1 MFKIKFRPFTFMVVP
16 QDSKRVLKLTVPFY
30 GVVAAGAVLLVIAV
44 MIFFILS
51 DYVYIMSEFHSVEQ
65 MKERN
70 RKLGKQLYSY
80 KVKIQEIEN
89 TMERLKALTTKLKIV
104 SNIGGGSDGLDE
116 DMYSEDDMIEGI
128 DDLSMSSNEEIDSQ
142 FRSAQTRLMD
152 VENKLT
158 YQEEEL
164 TKLGEYFAE
173 QSALLASTPS
183 IIPVK
188 GWITSGFGPRIDPFT
203 RKIVRHDG
211 IDISTRSGTP
221 IVAPADGVVTFAGN
235 KPGYGLMLSIDHGY
249 GIVTKYGHN
258 SKFFVA
264 HGTRVKRGMPISAV
278 GSTGR
283 STGPHLHYEVVING
297 INVNPKKFIMD
308 NPWE

>member
-1 MFKIKFRPFTFMVVP
+1 MIVP
-16 QDSKRVLKLTVPFY
+16 QDSKRVLKLTLPFY
-30 GVVAAGAVLLVIAV
+30 GVVAAGAALLVAF
-44 MIFFILS
+44 IFMMFMLS
-51 DYVYIMSEFHSVEQ
+51 DYIYIMSEFHSVEQ

-89 TMERLKALTTKLKIV
+89 TMERLKALTTKMKIV
-104 SNIGGGSDGLDE
+104 SNIGGGSDGLDSSE
-116 DMYSEDDMIEGI
+116 MYSEDDMIEGI
-128 DDLSMSSNEEIDSQ
+128 DDLSMSSDAEIDSQ
-142 FRSAQTRLMD
+142 FRTAQNKLMD
-152 VENKLT
+152 IEHKLA

-188 GWITSGFGPRIDPFT
+188 GWITSNFGQRIDPFT
-203 RKIVRHDG
+203 RKIVKHEG
-211 IDISTRSGTP
+211 MDISTRAGTP

-235 KPGYGLMLSIDHGY
+235 KPGYGLTLIINHGY
-249 GIVTKYGHN
+249 GITTRYGHN

-264 HGTRVKRGMPISAV
+264 HGTRVKRGMPIASV

-283 STGPHLHYEVVING
+283 STGPHLHYEVLVNNIP
-297 INVNPKKFIMD
+297 VNPRKFIMD

>member
-1 MFKIKFRPFTFMVVP
+1 MIVP
-16 QDSKRVLKLTVPFY
+16 QDSKKVLKLTISFY
-30 GVVAAGAVLLVIAV
+30 GVVLTSVFLVIATIL
-44 MIFFILS
+44 MFYILS

-104 SNIGGGSDGLDE
+104 SNIGGGTDGLD
-116 DMYSEDDMIEGI
+116 DTGIYSEDDMIEGI
-128 DDLSMSSNEEIDSQ
+128 DDLSMSSDAEIESE
-142 FRSAQTRLMD
+142 FRSAQNRLMD
-152 VENKLT
+152 IDNKLA

-164 TKLGEYFAE
+164 TKLSEYFAE

-188 GWITSGFGPRIDPFT
+188 GWITSSFGSRIDPFT
-203 RKIVRHDG
+203 KKIVKHEG
-211 IDISTRSGTP
+211 IDISTRAGTP
-221 IVAPADGVVTFAGN
+221 IVAPADGIVTFAGN
-235 KPGYGLMLSIDHGY
+235 KPGYGLTLMINHGY
-249 GIVTKYGHN
+249 GIVTRYGHN

-278 GSTGR
+278 GNTGR
-283 STGPHLHYEVVING
+283 STGPHLHYEVLVN
-297 INVNPKKFIMD
+297 NVPVNPRKFIMD

>member
-1 MFKIKFRPFTFMVVP
+1 MIVP

-30 GVVAAGAVLLVIAV
+30 GVVITGVVLLTATIMMFYV
-44 MIFFILS
+44 FS

-70 RKLGKQLYSY
+70 RKLGTQLYSY
-80 KVKIQEIEN
+80 KVKIQGIEN
-89 TMERLKALTTKLKIV
+89 TMERLKALTTRLKIV
-104 SNIGGGSDGLDE
+104 SNISGGVDGLDNPE
-116 DMYSEDDMIEGI
+116 IDSEEDMIEGI
-128 DDLSMSSNEEIDSQ
+128 DDLSMSSDSEIDTQ
-142 FRSAQTRLMD
+142 FRSAQNRLMD
-152 VENKLT
+152 IEYKLA

-164 TKLGEYFAE
+164 TKLGEYFVE

-188 GWITSGFGPRIDPFT
+188 GWTTSTFGQRIDPFT
-203 RKIVRHDG
+203 RKITKHEG
-211 IDISTRSGTP
+211 IDISTRIGTP

-235 KPGYGLMLSIDHGY
+235 KPGYGLTLIIDHGY
-249 GIVTKYGHN
+249 GIVTRYGHN

-264 HGTRVKRGMPISAV
+264 HGTKVKRGMPISAV
-278 GSTGR
+278 GSSGR
-283 STGPHLHYEVVING
+283 STGPHLHYEVLING
-297 INVNPKKFIMD
+297 VPVNPKKFIMD